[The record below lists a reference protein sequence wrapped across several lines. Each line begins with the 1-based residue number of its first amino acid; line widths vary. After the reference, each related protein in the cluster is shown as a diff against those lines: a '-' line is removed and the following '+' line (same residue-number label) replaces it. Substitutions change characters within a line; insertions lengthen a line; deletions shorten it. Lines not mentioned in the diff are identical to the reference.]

1 VANDVY
7 ATPAS
12 NFALITGP
20 NLAGKSTYLRMTALV
35 CLMAHVGCLVPA
47 SQANVPLLSAQK
59 KGENTNGAFY
69 KLGYTYNASFAYW
82 LHL

>member
-1 VANDVY
+1 MANDVY

-20 NLAGKSTYLRMTALV
+20 NMAGKSTYLRMTALV

-47 SQANVPLLSAQK
+47 SQAKTCHCSEK
-59 KGENTNGAFY
+59 RGENTNGAFY